1 MIILKGVDFFITF
14 VRFLMIFVRFF
25 MIKCMVSLTYV
36 DTERFICSMEI

>member
-1 MIILKGVDFFITF
+1 MIILKGVVFFIT
-14 VRFLMIFVRFF
+14 FVRFF